1 MHVVFSHAEAISII
15 REYWKFLPSAE
26 IAISDE
32 PPSVKSESEWTPVR
46 WDWCLNKPPTQTKST
61 IDVRFNDAATD
72 RGIATDWS
80 ASWNQNSTHRI
91 VEYRVCA

>member
-15 REYWKFLPSAE
+15 REYWKFPPSAE
-26 IAISDE
+26 IVISDA
-32 PPSVKSESEWTPVR
+32 PPSVKSESEWTPVPT
-46 WDWCLNKPPTQTKST
+46 DWCLNKPPTQTKSA

-91 VEYRVCA
+91 VEYRVRA

>member
-1 MHVVFSHAEAISII
+1 MHVVFSRAEAISII
-15 REYWKFLPSAE
+15 IEYWKF
-26 IAISDE
+26 
-32 PPSVKSESEWTPVR
+32 PPSVKSESEWTPVPT
-46 WDWCLNKPPTQTKST
+46 DWCLNKQPTQTKSA

-91 VEYRVCA
+91 VEYRVHV